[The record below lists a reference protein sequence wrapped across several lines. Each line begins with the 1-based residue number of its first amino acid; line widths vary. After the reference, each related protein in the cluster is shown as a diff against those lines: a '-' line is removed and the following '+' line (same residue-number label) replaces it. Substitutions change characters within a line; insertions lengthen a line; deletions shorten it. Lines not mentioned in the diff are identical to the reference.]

1 MPQKF
6 RYPFY
11 TEIAWYVLAR
21 YISCITGKQCLE
33 LPPEDKEN
41 EDRREFSPFLQDEC
55 SQDTDTSVH
64 THRSTTPKLSK
75 SVTIELTRIDQ
86 SPSIHR
92 SVSEEEVVTPQRVRS
107 PRKSSSD
114 SCSSADTEIYDKSE
128 DILGSLTSSESQEK
142 KMDSAQTG
150 GKKPKSSDSTY
161 KMAHSPSVRVNKKD
175 NKVCYLT
182 KWETRGL
189 TKLIQWIEEH
199 PPAKKG
205 YPKDILDPETLLNDA
220 KVCCIIQLDKWPY
233 TGRTFS

>member
-21 YISCITGKQCLE
+21 YITCLTGKQCLE

-41 EDRREFSPFLQDEC
+41 EDRRELSPFLHDDC
-55 SQDTDTSVH
+55 SQDTDNSVL
-64 THRSTTPKLSK
+64 TQRSATPKLSK

-92 SVSEEEVVTPQRVRS
+92 SISDEEVVAPQRIRS
-107 PRKSSSD
+107 PHKSSSD

-128 DILGSLTSSESQEK
+128 DIFGPLSSSESQEK
-142 KMDSAQTG
+142 KMDTCQAVC
-150 GKKPKSSDSTY
+150 KKSKSSESAY
-161 KMAHSPSVRVNKKD
+161 KMAPSPSLRVNKRESKL
-175 NKVCYLT
+175 CYLT
-182 KWETRGL
+182 EWERNGL
-189 TKLIQWIEEH
+189 SQLIEWIEEH
-199 PPAKKG
+199 PTAKKG

-220 KVCCIIQLDKWPY
+220 KVLIY
-233 TGRTFS
+233 TMSYSGILWI

>member
-55 SQDTDTSVH
+55 SQDTDNSVH

-92 SVSEEEVVTPQRVRS
+92 SVSEEEAVTPQRVRS
-107 PRKSSSD
+107 PRKLSSD

-128 DILGSLTSSESQEK
+128 DILGSLTSGESQEK
-142 KMDSAQTG
+142 KMDTTQTG

-161 KMAHSPSVRVNKKD
+161 KMAHSPSVRGNRKEH
-175 NKVCYLT
+175 KVCYLT
-182 KWETRGL
+182 KCELRGL
-189 TKLIQWIEEH
+189 EKLIQWIEEH
-199 PPAKKG
+199 PTAKKG

-220 KVCCIIQLDKWPY
+220 KVCWIFQLHFCY
-233 TGRTFS
+233 NYNYI